1 MTERDYPEGR
11 RRPEWNLASE
21 GPEFP
26 VRIGVHP
33 ALAQELLRRGDQPPA
48 PVEGM
53 ALVDTGASQ
62 TLVDSRVIEQLD
74 IPPVGVQR
82 MRTFLS
88 GEPVPLSTHF
98 TSIRLGDERPWDGLV
113 VAAPLAV
120 QRPETIALIGRDL
133 LRRARFVYEG
143 RDGRIRIELS

>member
-11 RRPEWNLASE
+11 RKAEWNLASE
-21 GPEFP
+21 GPEFR

-33 ALAQELLRRGDQPPA
+33 ALAQEMLRRGDQPPA
-48 PVEGM
+48 PVQGM

-62 TLVDSRVIEQLD
+62 TLVDRKVINALE
-74 IPPVGVQR
+74 IPPVGVQY

-88 GEPVPLSTHF
+88 GEAGALSTHF
-98 TSIRLGDERPWDGLV
+98 TRIELGDERGWEGLV

-120 QRPETIALIGRDL
+120 QRPATVALIGRDL

-143 RDGRIRIELS
+143 RLGRIRIEIG